1 MTERVSESLRAVGFH
16 SGYESGAE
24 LLEWYSG
31 ELEELLRK
39 RIDDDDDDVP
49 SPSLAKQVEN
59 DEAVKAA
66 KRAYDEA
73 YAKAYAEAR
82 KRL

>member
-1 MTERVSESLRAVGFH
+1 VINQRRHYKNGREF
-16 SGYESGAE
+16 
-24 LLEWYSG
+24 LEAYC
-31 ELEELLRK
+31 EKFEELIQK
-39 RIDDDDDDVP
+39 KIDEINDDDDDIP
-49 SPSLAKQVEN
+49 SPSLAQQVEN

-73 YAKAYAEAR
+73 YAKAYAEAQ